1 MTNPET
7 DYLLRRARDEALL
20 AIRAEH
26 PAAAAAH
33 QGMAVRYSTQA
44 LIELADKDGAVAPS
58 HSPVGL
64 AASRNSSG

>member
-1 MTNPET
+1 MTNHET
-7 DYLLRRARDEALL
+7 EYLLRRAKDEALL

-44 LIELADKDGAVAPS
+44 LIELADKDDAAAPGPSPARAAVATN
-58 HSPVGL
+58 SPG
-64 AASRNSSG
+64 